1 MMNQSLLTEPTAVSG
16 PQNRTIILAAWLSM
30 LLLSRAPQIILQEF
44 LGIDVGQFILWF
56 WLGMAACLLAGTFV
70 WSALRPLRGYFIVLL
85 TIYGGTAVWD
95 SLSSTAVWQSWFG
108 GQTTPWTVRFF
119 GERLGVVLL
128 ALLVTAVLL
137 LAGQSRRDIFLVRGD
152 WQASSSLRLPG
163 RPKPLAWAVVGP
175 LAALLLAALFGWGL
189 LALNPG
195 VPWQWQAL
203 IPLAPFI
210 LLFALMNAFGEE
222 MAFRAGPLSQLWR
235 VIGERQAVWLTAVWF
250 GLGHFYGGI
259 PSGMLGAIQSG
270 LVGFLFGMAMV
281 KTKGLAVPVLMHL
294 LIDTAIYV
302 FLALTAV

>member
-1 MMNQSLLTEPTAVSG
+1 MNQSLLTEPTAVSG

-44 LGIDVGQFILWF
+44 LGIDMSAAILQW
-56 WLGMAACLLAGTFV
+56 WLGISLCLLAGTFV
-70 WSALRPLRGYFIVLL
+70 WSVLRSLRGYFIVLL
-85 TIYGGTAVWD
+85 TVYGGTAVLQ
-95 SLSSTAVWQSWFG
+95 SLTSTAVWQSWFG
-108 GQTTPWTVRFF
+108 GQTTAWAVRFF

-137 LAGQSRRDIFLVRGD
+137 LLGQSRRDIFLVRGD
-152 WQASSSLRLPG
+152 WQASSGLRLPG

-175 LAALLLAALFGWGL
+175 LVALLLTVLFGWGL

-195 VPWQWQAL
+195 VQPQWQAL
-203 IPLAPFI
+203 IPLAPLI

-222 MAFRAGPLSQLWR
+222 MAFRAGPLSQLWP
-235 VIGERQAVWLTAVWF
+235 VIGERQTVWLTAVWF

-259 PSGMLGAIQSG
+259 PSGMLGVVQAG

-281 KTKGLAVPVLMHL
+281 KTKGIAMPVLMHL